1 MVETI
6 SKNGEVN
13 WFTTSKAIS
22 ILSQEW
28 HHWHGREREREIWK
42 KPTRQWTNQ
51 SKTID
56 QINQNEQNLQFQ
68 RT

>member
-1 MVETI
+1 MKPSARTERWIDLQRQKPSVYWVKNDTI
-6 SKNGEVN
+6 DME
-13 WFTTSKAIS
+13 
-22 ILSQEW
+22 
-28 HHWHGREREREIWK
+28 EREREIWK